1 MSFIQSGGQQ
11 PTLNQQ
17 GNVGFK
23 PLTTNA
29 PPAMIPSLPSFGGSQ
44 NIGTGNNLFGGQ
56 ANNQSNLYAKPPV
69 NAPAS
74 GIFANQQQQS
84 NTFGAQQPNSLFGA
98 PQPQTAGLQPQT
110 NSLFNPGNNASF
122 LQPNPMNTQQ
132 PQQNSLFGAPQQS
145 NAFNLSPFNTQT
157 NQGAQFNQ
165 NTFGG
170 LFNAQAGQNQQG
182 NGTMFGANTGS
193 PFFEQVNSQMPNF
206 GQALSAS
213 VLSNQAYAPN
223 PLSAAFAPNP
233 LSAAFAPN
241 PLNQNYPQNA
251 NIFNPISNPNYP
263 PVPGN
268 QLDQATQI
276 LLPQIVM
283 AMYMAQQSQQ
293 QRSG

>member
-1 MSFIQSGGQQ
+1 
-11 PTLNQQ
+11 
-17 GNVGFK
+17 
-23 PLTTNA
+23 
-29 PPAMIPSLPSFGGSQ
+29 
-44 NIGTGNNLFGGQ
+44 
-56 ANNQSNLYAKPPV
+56 
-69 NAPAS
+69 
-74 GIFANQQQQS
+74 
-84 NTFGAQQPNSLFGA
+84 
-98 PQPQTAGLQPQT
+98 
-110 NSLFNPGNNASF
+110 
-122 LQPNPMNTQQ
+122 
-132 PQQNSLFGAPQQS
+132 
-145 NAFNLSPFNTQT
+145 
-157 NQGAQFNQ
+157 
-165 NTFGG
+165 
-170 LFNAQAGQNQQG
+170 
-182 NGTMFGANTGS
+182 MFGANTGS